1 MTQQIEMRLYA
12 ALRKVAGM
20 CSDSTSLGDA
30 LRRVAD
36 EVIKPIDPRHE
47 YCKHCDQWRDPATC
61 RADPYINAEP
71 RTYCPVARR

>member
-1 MTQQIEMRLYA
+1 MTNQIEMRLYA
-12 ALRKVAGM
+12 ALRYVAGT

-36 EVIKPIDPRHE
+36 ALVKPIDPNHT
-47 YCKHCDQWRDPATC
+47 YCKHCDRWRPESAC

-71 RTYCPVARR
+71 RTYCPVAK